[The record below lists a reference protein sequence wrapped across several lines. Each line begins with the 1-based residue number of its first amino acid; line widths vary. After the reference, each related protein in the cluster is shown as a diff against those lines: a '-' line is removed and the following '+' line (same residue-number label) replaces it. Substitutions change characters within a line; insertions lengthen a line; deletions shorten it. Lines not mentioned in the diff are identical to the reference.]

1 MRKHMLNCLIKVDS
15 AELSH
20 GVISYFLFQ
29 SLISKGRHEGTLGPV
44 AYTMSETGDV
54 FNDQHTLRQQ
64 LPTIQMEPLPP

>member
-29 SLISKGRHEGTLGPV
+29 SLISKGRHEGN
-44 AYTMSETGDV
+44 S
-54 FNDQHTLRQQ
+54 
-64 LPTIQMEPLPP
+64 